1 MTIGSKF
8 HREPP
13 VDHVLVSQATRRDAQ
28 PVNGMKFETYRE
40 ELDHWIS
47 KKKRTEADLV
57 GYSKAA
63 FSAEQAR
70 IRREYASDSNR
81 SFKAWIKRRAEME
94 QKRRELIE
102 RNTAIE
108 DEIIRLKPLVAAEN
122 ARMQAKASKS
132 GPGSLESFAVIRD
145 DGTMSW
151 DGVAAQLLIE
161 LRMIRGL
168 LEEALE
174 RKAQN

>member
-1 MTIGSKF
+1 MTVGSKF
-8 HREPP
+8 HREPNI
-13 VDHVLVSQATRRDAQ
+13 DHALVSQATHRDAQ

-63 FSAEQAR
+63 FSSEQAR
-70 IRREYASDSNR
+70 IRRKYASDHNR
-81 SFKAWIKRRAEME
+81 SFNEWIKCKSNME
-94 QKRRELIE
+94 ERRRELVRQCSEIE
-102 RNTAIE
+102 N
-108 DEIIRLKPLVAAEN
+108 EIIRLKPLVAAEN
-122 ARMQAKASKS
+122 ARMQIKDCPR
-132 GPGSLESFAVIRD
+132 GPGSLEAFDVIRD
-145 DGTMSW
+145 DGTLSW

-168 LEEALE
+168 LEEICD
-174 RKAQN
+174 RKAEN